1 MNQAAKAGDTVQ
13 VHYTGKFGDGSVFDS
28 SAGRDPLEFTVGAG
42 QVIPGFEQAV
52 EGMAVGQTK
61 TVTIPAAEAYGD
73 RVAEAVLQVP
83 REQLPPDLE
92 PEVGQQLVMQSR
104 DGRQIPIVVVEV
116 TEDSITIDANHP
128 LAGRD
133 LTFEIELIAVQ

>member
-61 TVTIPAAEAYGD
+61 TVTIPSAEAYGE

-104 DGRQIPIVVVEV
+104 EGRQIPIVVVEV

-133 LTFEIELIAVQ
+133 LTFEIELVSVH

>member
-13 VHYTGKFGDGSVFDS
+13 VHYTGKLDDGSVFDS

-61 TVTIPAAEAYGD
+61 TVTIPAAEAYGE

-133 LTFEIELIAVQ
+133 LTFEIELVSVH